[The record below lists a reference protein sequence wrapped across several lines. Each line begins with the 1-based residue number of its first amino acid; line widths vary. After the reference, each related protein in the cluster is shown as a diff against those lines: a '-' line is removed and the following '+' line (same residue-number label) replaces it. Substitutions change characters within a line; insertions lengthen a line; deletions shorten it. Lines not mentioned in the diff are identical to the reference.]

1 MSTIVSSTVI
11 DTPRAAVF
19 AFLAD
24 AGNHWRLADGKIE
37 LVELADDAEAPLAGI
52 VRLRG
57 PLGVRRQAR
66 TRVVRLEEPA
76 VIAGV
81 AQLGGRTKG
90 EVQWDLKE
98 VDRGRTEVVLSARV
112 CRAGWV
118 DRLLLAL
125 GGRLWL
131 RRMFASTLRR
141 LARQLAAEEA
151 LAGLPA
157 A

>member
-11 DTPRAAVF
+11 HAPRTAVF

-24 AGNHWRLADGKIE
+24 ADNHWRLAGGKIE
-37 LVELADDAEAPLAGI
+37 LLEIGDESEAPLGGI

-57 PLGVRRQAR
+57 PFGVRRQAR

-81 AQLGGRTKG
+81 AQLGARTQG
-90 EVQWDLKE
+90 EVQWDLKALD
-98 VDRGRTEVVLSARV
+98 VGRTEVVLSARV
-112 CRAGWV
+112 CSAGWV
-118 DRLLLAL
+118 DQLLLAL

-151 LAGLPA
+151 LAGLQA